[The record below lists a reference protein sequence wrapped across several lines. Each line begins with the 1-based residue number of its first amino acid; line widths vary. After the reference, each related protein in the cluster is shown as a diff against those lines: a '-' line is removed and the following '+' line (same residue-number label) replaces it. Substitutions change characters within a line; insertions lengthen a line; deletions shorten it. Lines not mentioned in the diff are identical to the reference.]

1 MPIIVD
7 TERFFKANNFS
18 NPKIVFKKAREY
30 LGKDVII
37 RLSDKAK
44 KKYMVFNHDTR
55 KWVYFG
61 QVGYEDFTK
70 HGDQLRRENYL
81 RRTENIK
88 GNWKENKYSPNNLS
102 RNILW

>member
-1 MPIIVD
+1 MGLND
-7 TERFFKANNFS
+7 FS
-18 NPKIVFKKAREY
+18 NPKIVFKKAKEY

-44 KKYMVFNHDTR
+44 KKYMVFNPDTR

-70 HGDQLRRENYL
+70 HGDPQSE
-81 RRTENIK
+81 TAK
-88 GNWKENKYSPNNLS
+88 FVKELGQI
-102 RNILW
+102 RLF

>member
-1 MPIIVD
+1 M
-7 TERFFKANNFS
+7 
-18 NPKIVFKKAREY
+18 EY

-44 KKYMVFNHDTR
+44 KKYMVFNPDTR
-55 KWVYFG
+55 KQVYFG

-70 HGDQLRRENYL
+70 HSDPLRRENYL

-88 GNWKENKYSPNNLS
+88 GDWKENKYSPNNLS

>member
-1 MPIIVD
+1 MLIIAGSKIND
-7 TERFFKANNFS
+7 FS
-18 NPKIVFKKAREY
+18 NPKIVFKKAKNY

-37 RLSDKAK
+37 RLSDNAK
-44 KKYMVFNHDTR
+44 KKYMVFNPETH

-61 QVGYEDFTK
+61 QMGYEDFTK
-70 HGDQLRRENYL
+70 HNDPVRREKYL
-81 RRTENIK
+81 RRTENIR